1 MDLAH
6 KGSWRLMQE
15 VKVFGSDTSEEK
27 EPRRKLTEKEGN
39 EWGFKSDPRMDGVF
53 W

>member
-1 MDLAH
+1 MDLAQ

-15 VKVFGSDTSEEK
+15 VKVFGSSEEK
-27 EPRRKLTEKEGN
+27 EPKRKLTEKEGN
-39 EWGFKSDPRMDGVF
+39 AWGFKSDPRMDGVF